1 MARQPMMSG
10 HCMAPATNIADPH
23 GKCKAGNRANP
34 DKEWQPCPCECHL
47 GETYECGCGRLI
59 REAPLWRDF
68 EEDEDM
74 IYVHVEDSGRAIGE
88 ECA

>member
-1 MARQPMMSG
+1 MSRKPLMTG
-10 HCMAPATNIADPH
+10 HCAFPASNITDPH
-23 GKCKAGNRANP
+23 ARCLGGNRANP

-68 EEDEDM
+68 EGDEDM
-74 IYVHVEDSGRAIGE
+74 IYVHIEESGRAVGE
-88 ECA
+88 HCT